1 MSKIK
6 GYRELTEQDIE
17 QINDMKD
24 LEQVL
29 LTCINAMSKVQEF
42 DQRWVSIG
50 RTHIE
55 QGFMALVRAIAR
67 PNGE

>member
-6 GYRELTEQDIE
+6 GHRELTEQDID
-17 QINDMKD
+17 QINGMKE

-29 LTCINAMSKVQEF
+29 LTCINAMSKVEEF

-55 QGFMALVRAIAR
+55 QGFMALVRAIAK
-67 PNGE
+67 PEGQ